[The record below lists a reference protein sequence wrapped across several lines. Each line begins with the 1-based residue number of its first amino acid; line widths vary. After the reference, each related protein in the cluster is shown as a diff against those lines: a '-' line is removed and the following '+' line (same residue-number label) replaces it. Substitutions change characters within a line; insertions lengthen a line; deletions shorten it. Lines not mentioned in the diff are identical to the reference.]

1 MENAKNG
8 KRGDLMVMEKNKG
21 EEIQLHESVSE
32 FSTSSKTESE
42 KPPVEPQEGKISDD
56 TKYIYIGPTL
66 PRHEIKHNAIYEGTM
81 QEITAYLA
89 EIIERYP
96 QVKRLIVPIQQLG
109 EASVKVK
116 CSGNILNQY
125 YNETVSVANHPE
137 KGEE

>member
-1 MENAKNG
+1 
-8 KRGDLMVMEKNKG
+8 MVMEKNKG
-21 EEIQLHESVSE
+21 QEIQPHESLSE
-32 FSTSSKTESE
+32 FSTSSKTEGV
-42 KPPVEPQEGKISDD
+42 KPVVQSQKDKKLDD

-66 PRHEIKHNAIYEGTM
+66 PRHEMKHNTIYEGTM

-89 EIIERYP
+89 EIIEQYP

-116 CSGNILNQY
+116 TSGNILNQY
-125 YNETVSVANHPE
+125 YNETVSVANHPG